1 MDKAEIVAK
10 VKQFSDLV
18 NREMRIKKIVLY
30 GSHVRGD
37 AREESDIDVAVIVDS
52 LEGDFLV
59 LESRLFKL
67 RRAVDVRIEP
77 VLIFEDEKD
86 DFLESII
93 KNGDTIYSSAA

>member
-1 MDKAEIVAK
+1 MDKAEIIAK

-30 GSHVRGD
+30 GSHAKGC
-37 AREESDIDVAVIVDS
+37 AGEESDIDVAVIVAS
-52 LEGDFLV
+52 LDGDFLDI
-59 LESRLFKL
+59 ESRLFKL

-77 VLIFEDEKD
+77 MLFVEDETD

-93 KNGDTIYSSAA
+93 KYGNTIYSHAA

>member
-1 MDKAEIVAK
+1 MDKAEIIAK

-30 GSHVRGD
+30 GSHAKGC
-37 AREESDIDVAVIVDS
+37 AGEESDIDVAVIVDS
-52 LEGDFLV
+52 LDGDFLDI
-59 LESRLFKL
+59 ESRLFKL

-77 VLIFEDEKD
+77 VLFVEDETD

-93 KNGDTIYSSAA
+93 KYGNTIYSHAA